1 MTGVQTCALP
11 IFAEREDHPIDRHL
25 PRGPGEKVIAEVGES
40 GEFYMVFV
48 TTVILIA
55 VLYFLQKWW
64 TTYR

>member
-1 MTGVQTCALP
+1 M
-11 IFAEREDHPIDRHL
+11 
-25 PRGPGEKVIAEVGES
+25 IAEVGES

-48 TTVILIA
+48 TRVILIA

>member
-1 MTGVQTCALP
+1 MLGQ
-11 IFAEREDHPIDRHL
+11 
-25 PRGPGEKVIAEVGES
+25 VGES
-40 GEFYMVFV
+40 AEFYMVFV

>member
-1 MTGVQTCALP
+1 
-11 IFAEREDHPIDRHL
+11 
-25 PRGPGEKVIAEVGES
+25 VIAEVGES
-40 GEFYMVFV
+40 TEFYMVFI